1 MIVFEPKAYN
11 NHSDRLVE
19 SIHQLGGTAYKGRLE
34 TKKFSDGEVYH
45 RFLTDVR
52 NKNVVIVGSA
62 EKDSEFM
69 ELFDLGC
76 AAVKYGAKT
85 LSFVIPYF
93 GYSTMERAVKEGEV
107 VKAKT
112 RARLFSSVPLA
123 HQGNNIF
130 LMDLHVDTLVHYFE
144 GSINAIQLSAV
155 PVLIE
160 KVKEK
165 ITERG
170 VKDFIVASADM
181 GRSKMVQK
189 ICQELSCDCAFIVK
203 KRDGDKVSAQP
214 AGVDCKDKVVIIY
227 DDMIRS
233 GNSIV
238 AAKKVYMSHGAKE
251 VWVVTTHGVFTEK
264 NNLEL
269 NLIENKF
276 LTNSHDNYI
285 VGRSRGSVIV
295 DTMPLFA
302 KALIG
307 RIL

>member
-1 MIVFEPKAYN
+1 MIIFEPKSYN
-11 NHSDRLVE
+11 NHAERLVDLLKR
-19 SIHQLGGTAYKGRLE
+19 QGRKAIVGSLE
-34 TKKFSDGEVYH
+34 TKNFSDGEVYH

-52 NKNVVIVGSA
+52 NQDVVIVGSA

-112 RARLFSSVPLA
+112 RARLFSSIPLA

-130 LMDLHVDTLVHYFE
+130 LLDLHVDTLVHYFE
-144 GSINAIQLSAV
+144 KEINAIHLSAV
-155 PVLIE
+155 PDLLNE
-160 KVKEK
+160 VKK
-165 ITERG
+165 RLVERN

-181 GRSKMVQK
+181 GRSKQVQK
-189 ICQELSCDCAFIVK
+189 ICQELACDCAFIVK

-276 LTNSHDNYI
+276 LTNSHDNYT
-285 VGRSRGSVIV
+285 VGRSNQSVII
-295 DTMPLFA
+295 DTMHIFA
-302 KALIG
+302 KALIE